1 MSRCH
6 WWPGH
11 ASCGP
16 CPPLCVLMSESDADV
31 RCPGS
36 NCALAA
42 CTGDTEPGSHSPLA
56 PAARA
61 VTRTV
66 GDPQMSQHTMCAQ
79 AVSSPLKQNAL
90 ISQLFTFSQI
100 CQWWWENASGSA
112 IVPGPGPSAAAGVYS
127 DSALAARARLGSAE
141 RHNNTERAVRSSN
154 LLAEGDRSEEFTGQ
168 MQLSAQLGQ
177 SSAPQTPIIPGENLE
192 KIGCHLFSA
201 CGGLSGLSLQMT
213 SIGLIIT
220 VCLVSVFRL
229 CWENYSVLLS
239 ETQIWFAFIIWCNNF
254 H

>member
-6 WWPGH
+6 LWPGH

-66 GDPQMSQHTMCAQ
+66 GDPQMSQPSTGQSIKASKSIGCQSPSPVVGSRTQ
-79 AVSSPLKQNAL
+79 ARLNQAGTICGTFVQHKSGLKIFVL
-90 ISQLFTFSQI
+90 FVFTFR
-100 CQWWWENASGSA
+100 
-112 IVPGPGPSAAAGVYS
+112 
-127 DSALAARARLGSAE
+127 DKL
-141 RHNNTERAVRSSN
+141 
-154 LLAEGDRSEEFTGQ
+154 
-168 MQLSAQLGQ
+168 
-177 SSAPQTPIIPGENLE
+177 
-192 KIGCHLFSA
+192 
-201 CGGLSGLSLQMT
+201 
-213 SIGLIIT
+213 
-220 VCLVSVFRL
+220 
-229 CWENYSVLLS
+229 
-239 ETQIWFAFIIWCNNF
+239 
-254 H
+254 